1 MLNQED
7 LAKLHEA
14 ADLYNEAEYEKA
26 FDIFSYLAEEHN
38 DDESQFFLGLM
49 YSNGHHVE
57 KDMGQAEYWW
67 RKAAAQRNQDATFQ
81 LESLSFSTKNSRY

>member
-1 MLNQED
+1 MLEPKEFAQLE
-7 LAKLHEA
+7 EA
-14 ADLYNEAEYEKA
+14 VTLYDQGEHKKA
-26 FDIFSYLAEEHN
+26 FEIFTYLAEEFS

-57 KDMGQAEYWW
+57 KDISMAEYWW
-67 RKAAAQRNQDATFQ
+67 RKAAAQRNQDAVFQ